1 MQKPLH
7 RILLVLGIVV
17 GLAAAGPVAA
27 LTPQDRD
34 DLGRIEDYL
43 NGIKSL
49 KARFVQVAPDG
60 GLSEGDLYL
69 NRPGRLRFEYDPP
82 VPMLVVSDGSWVVFY
97 DREVEQTSR
106 APLQSTPL
114 FALVRSEIKLRKSK
128 SVKSVERGPGSLR
141 VTLHDPDRADQGSI
155 TVVFADQPLGLRQW
169 LVHDA
174 QGQVTTIAMSEMQ
187 LNPRLDPGLFTL
199 FSPDYD
205 DPSTR

>member
-1 MQKPLH
+1 MRRPLH
-7 RILLVLGIVV
+7 HILLLLGIAA
-17 GLAAAGPVAA
+17 GLAVAGPAVA

-49 KARFVQVAPDG
+49 KARFIQVAPDG
-60 GLSEGDLYL
+60 GRSQGDLYL

-114 FALVRSEIKLRKSK
+114 FALVRREIKLRKSK
-128 SVKSVERGPGSLR
+128 SVKNVGRGPGSLS
-141 VTLHDPDRADQGSI
+141 VTLYDPDHADRGSI
-155 TVVFADQPLGLRQW
+155 TVVFADRPLGLRQW
-169 LVHDA
+169 RVHDA
-174 QGQVTTIAMSEMQ
+174 QGQVTTIAMSDMQ
-187 LNPRLDPGLFTL
+187 FNLRLDPGLFTL